1 MKTISNARELQHIKA
16 EYLCNHW
23 SDPVINLDQ
32 ENGTLS
38 CAKVKKLMKYCPVP
52 EDQKWRVS
60 LVKDLLE
67 FRWNRLE
74 IDVIQDQVEDT
85 DAAIE
90 TLCLM

>member
-1 MKTISNARELQHIKA
+1 M
-16 EYLCNHW
+16 
-23 SDPVINLDQ
+23 
-32 ENGTLS
+32 
-38 CAKVKKLMKYCPVP
+38 P

-90 TLCLM
+90 TLCMM

>member
-1 MKTISNARELQHIKA
+1 MTRIQ
-16 EYLCNHW
+16 
-23 SDPVINLDQ
+23 DNLDQ
-32 ENGTLS
+32 GNGELS
-38 CAKVKKLMKYCPVP
+38 WVKKLMRYCPVP
-52 EDQKWRVS
+52 NDQKWRVS

-90 TLCLM
+90 TLCMM